1 MLQKLK
7 ATVIS
12 KVLRGF
18 YHLSLEPGYK
28 MHGLNKIRGLCIK
41 LACTG
46 FVVLLP
52 ATMTMEEVRE
62 ALGPCQAKVT
72 LVPRDPRFLVTWCL
86 KTESPNRVRMRVL
99 CRAFE

>member
-46 FVVLLP
+46 FITSHHDYGGSP
-52 ATMTMEEVRE
+52 
-62 ALGPCQAKVT
+62 
-72 LVPRDPRFLVTWCL
+72 
-86 KTESPNRVRMRVL
+86 ESPGSVPG
-99 CRAFE
+99 